1 MIQKYTRYKI
11 LQEFF
16 DFPLRDFH
24 MREIFRRTKIT
35 QPSVINHLKSL
46 VKEGLILKEK
56 KGIYPTY
63 RANRDEELFKLY
75 KKSNIILR
83 INQTGLIDYIHDSC
97 YPDVIILFGSAS
109 NGDDVEGSDIDVF
122 IQAPEKK
129 LNLLQ
134 YLHLMKKIKL
144 DKGFYLNIAFIAG
157 LLIFTY
163 IVFNLSIGWFTI
175 VVPIF
180 AGLIFLAILF
190 LPDEEKK
197 GK

>member
-24 MREIFRRTKIT
+24 IREIFRRTKIT

-134 YLHLMKKIKL
+134 Y
-144 DKGFYLNIAFIAG
+144 
-157 LLIFTY
+157 
-163 IVFNLSIGWFTI
+163 
-175 VVPIF
+175 
-180 AGLIFLAILF
+180 
-190 LPDEEKK
+190 EKK
-197 GK
+197 LNREINLLFEENFSRLSKELKNNVINGIILKGYLKVF